1 MKRNNFVLWS
11 VFAAAYAKR
20 MLPVVMTL
28 LAIVSFAA
36 PVSDVRGDLAVPMQ
50 GAPGV
55 SRGIQPRSYTSP
67 RSGADFRVLP
77 VYGND
82 AFRNGT
88 VSYGTVSGV
97 VGVNFNGGARSSKS
111 VTFRPAS
118 MSVPSASSFTKAGG
132 TPTFATTPAQL
143 YEPISPMMRAWD
155 DDDPFDPGDNN
166 GGFDT
171 PGEIGRYPLTG
182 EWLLLLFLAIMMI
195 TKRLLPLRGE
205 VARSARGGEKSLM
218 PKGQRG

>member
-1 MKRNNFVLWS
+1 MKRNNLVLWS

-97 VGVNFNGGARSSKS
+97 VGVNFNGGARSTKS

-132 TPTFATTPAQL
+132 TPQFATAPAQL

-155 DDDPFDPGDNN
+155 DDDPFDPGGT
-166 GGFDT
+166 GGFDHG
-171 PGEIGRYPLTG
+171 GEVGTYPLTG
-182 EWLLLLFLAIMMI
+182 EWLLLMFAIAFLIGAKYVGTRRRVSKNM
-195 TKRLLPLRGE
+195 
-205 VARSARGGEKSLM
+205 
-218 PKGQRG
+218 